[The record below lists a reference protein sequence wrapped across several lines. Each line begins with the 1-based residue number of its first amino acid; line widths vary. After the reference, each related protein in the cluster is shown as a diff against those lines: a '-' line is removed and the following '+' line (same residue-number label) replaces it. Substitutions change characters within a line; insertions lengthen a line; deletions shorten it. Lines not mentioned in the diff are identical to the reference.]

1 MIKNNN
7 LKDNIYLYEC
17 NKISDIENNINEVK
31 IPEFTIENIKIIDK
45 KYKKKISK
53 VDNDIILLNNKLIFK
68 NNFNMG
74 EYKYKYKDK
83 HNLNKTIKLFELNEI
98 YNEYLYILEKLKFKT
113 NKYNSLKINN
123 FDNNYLLYKNV
134 KLEIYFNEIVLLIT
148 EIENNI
154 KLIL

>member
-74 EYKYKYKDK
+74 EYKYEYEDK
-83 HNLNKTIKLFELNEI
+83 HSLNKTIKLFELNEI

>member
-31 IPEFTIENIKIIDK
+31 IPKFTIENIKIIDK

-74 EYKYKYKDK
+74 EYKNTI
-83 HNLNKTIKLFELNEI
+83 NLNKTIKLFELNEI

-113 NKYNSLKINN
+113 NKYNSLQINN

-134 KLEIYFNEIVLLIT
+134 KIEIYFNEIVLLIT